1 MIRHGRVTGRRALV
15 LHFAGPTV
23 AQPGPVTVGLI
34 VGRAVGG
41 SVVRH
46 RVSRRLRA
54 QLAERIPQ
62 LPPGAAL
69 VIRAK
74 PSAAELGS
82 AELGRQLDSG
92 LAALTRSTADRASR

>member
-1 MIRHGRVTGRRALV
+1 MIRQGRATGRRDVV
-15 LHFAGPTV
+15 LHLALPTV
-23 AQPGPVTVGLI
+23 TEPQPSTVGLI

-54 QLAERIPQ
+54 QLTERIPQ
-62 LPPGAAL
+62 LPSGAAL

-74 PSAAELGS
+74 ASAAEVDS

-92 LAALTRSTADRASR
+92 LATLTRSAAGRAAR